1 MLNWWVMQKK
11 TQSFSCTKHSSRAP
25 HVKFHQFIGES
36 SIRARTNQTNQT
48 NQTNNWQDGQ
58 LLIDWSHI
66 LNCDMIQLWLHK

>member
-48 NQTNNWQDGQ
+48 NQTNNQTTYTELWHDPT
-58 LLIDWSHI
+58 LIT
-66 LNCDMIQLWLHK
+66 